1 MGLMPIHAGPK
12 PWAHRVLSFVR
23 ASGCRA
29 SIVPPVLPLGVSMS
43 MTNTVDRWGW
53 VRTAYWQRVSWA
65 IGPVVLWAGLAGVGV
80 FDPGVFEV
88 AVSAGV
94 QGFAVKVTDEGLG
107 IEFVPAG

>member
-43 MTNTVDRWGW
+43 MTNTVDRWGG
-53 VRTAYWQRVSWA
+53 VRTAYWQRGRWA
-65 IGPVVLWAGLAGVGV
+65 LVVREDFGRVGPGGGALVREGVKWRSRV
-80 FDPGVFEV
+80 WWRLLVR
-88 AVSAGV
+88 
-94 QGFAVKVTDEGLG
+94 
-107 IEFVPAG
+107 